1 VSYRLKKLNSQIKKE
16 ITKIIQEEI
25 DDPRVEMVSITRVVT
40 RADLKE
46 AHIYFSVLKEEEA
59 KDVSKIL
66 NRMRGYLRRIL
77 GRKMRIKILPS
88 LRFFPDDSIRY
99 SVEIYRKIE
108 EIMHGEENNS
118 VDKRE

>member
-1 VSYRLKKLNSQIKKE
+1 VSYRLEKVNSQIKKE

-40 RADLKE
+40 RADLRE

-88 LRFFPDDSIRY
+88 LRFFPDDTIRY

-108 EIMHGEENNS
+108 EIMHGEKNNS

>member
-1 VSYRLKKLNSQIKKE
+1 MSYRLKKLNSQIKKE

>member
-1 VSYRLKKLNSQIKKE
+1 MSYRLEKVNSQIKKE

-40 RADLKE
+40 RADLRE

-88 LRFFPDDSIRY
+88 LRFFPDDTIRY

-108 EIMHGEENNS
+108 EIMHGEKNNS